1 MVDID
6 LLVAQLRAKGHAV
19 EHVHPVPSNAG
30 DYEFT
35 IDGVALNLEDARE
48 LLTRDVEADA

>member
-6 LLVAQLRAKGHAV
+6 LILQKLRALGHAV
-19 EHVHPVPSNAG
+19 EHPHAIPSNAG

-35 IDGVALNLEDARE
+35 VDGK
-48 LLTRDVEADA
+48 LLTLAEVRSLLEADQRP